1 MKPLSVNKPH
11 LIIMVGIPGS
21 GKSFFAEHFAD
32 TFKSPIIS
40 YDNLRNKI
48 SELPTY
54 TKEEDDSVRKIANY
68 ILNETLKTG
77 RTVIFDGQ
85 SDTRIDRAQVSKL
98 ARDAGYEPLIIWV
111 QTEPLTAKKR
121 STKLNDSKYKTSPEK
136 FDHIYKRFSPPHMTE
151 KAVVIS
157 GKHTYSSQL
166 KIVLK
171 SLAEPQPTLTPNP
184 TPVPVERSPRSRNYL
199 IR

>member
-1 MKPLSVNKPH
+1 MKPLSVTKPH

-40 YDNLRNKI
+40 YDNLRKKI
-48 SELPTY
+48 SESPNY
-54 TKEEDDSVRKIANY
+54 SKNEDDSVRKIANY

-77 RTVIFDGQ
+77 RTIIFDGQ
-85 SDTRIDRAQVSKL
+85 SNSRIDRAQISKQ
-98 ARDAGYEPLIIWV
+98 AKDAGYEPLIIWV

-121 STKLNDSKYKTSPEK
+121 STKLKDSKYKTNPEK
-136 FDHIYKRFSPPHMTE
+136 FDQIYKQFNAPQITE
-151 KAVVIS
+151 KAIVIS

-171 SLAEPQPTLTPNP
+171 SLAEPRTVVTEPIP
-184 TPVPVERSPRSRNYL
+184 TPAVRAPKLRNYL